1 MKLKERPFFLFHEAH
16 KLPGDGWVL
25 DSWTSS
31 ILQNFTQLEEKEK
44 KKQLIRITDFLKNQT
59 IWEGKILGVELS
71 YVDRIGF
78 VLVVCNHSD
87 RSRVDSREREREG
100 KEIVKLRLQRKKEFF
115 FYSIGYFNIK
125 SKPFFFIQRV
135 LDDNIILITDK
146 LYILYFFSHI

>member
-1 MKLKERPFFLFHEAH
+1 M
-16 KLPGDGWVL
+16 
-25 DSWTSS
+25 
-31 ILQNFTQLEEKEK
+31 
-44 KKQLIRITDFLKNQT
+44 
-59 IWEGKILGVELS
+59 ELS

-125 SKPFFFIQRV
+125 SNPFFFIQRV